1 MKEKKLSFYGKLND
15 GYTLLEMVITLF
27 LMSILFLLILR
38 IGNLNNEITDFYHSN
53 YKKVYEGK
61 YCIEY
66 ISKEIE
72 SADEI
77 ANINILLNNEND
89 DNMGF
94 LIINKEDLIYQYIYF
109 YLKNGT
115 VYRFSARS
123 EEKPSYALNLKS
135 AEIGIN
141 AIMDDVKSINGS
153 KIDKNRKLIDI
164 ELEFFNSKGK
174 FKKRIFFEGKIYD
187 KS

>member
-1 MKEKKLSFYGKLND
+1 MKEKKLSFYGKSNKA
-15 GYTLLEMVITLF
+15 YTLLEMVITLF
-27 LMSILFLLILR
+27 LISILFLLILR

-53 YKKVYEGK
+53 YKKVFEGK

-77 ANINILLNNEND
+77 ANINILSNNEN

-94 LIINKEDLIYQYIYF
+94 LIINKEDSIYQYIYF
-109 YLKNGT
+109 YLKDGT

-123 EEKPSYALNLKS
+123 KEKPSYVLNFKF

-164 ELEFFNSKGK
+164 ELEFFNFKEK